1 MDAEICLSRIGLT
14 NTRSERMTEIE
25 YFYST
30 HSAFAYI
37 GSALFQEITKRNNC
51 RIIHKPIDLLPVVQ
65 ATSGEPYG
73 YRSQAHRDYFY
84 DREIERWS
92 EYRNAPLI
100 NHRPT
105 WHDEPLDLPNGFVIA
120 AIETGHDPNALVHE
134 ILKAHW
140 LEDANHNDPEV
151 LGNLAVSV
159 GIDPEP
165 LLKKALSAEIQCIH
179 QQNTEEAIA
188 RHVFGSPTYFVNG
201 DMFYGQD
208 RLELLEPAIEQPFAG
223 RWPKN

>member
-1 MDAEICLSRIGLT
+1 MP
-14 NTRSERMTEIE
+14 EIE

-37 GSALFQEITKRNNC
+37 GSRTFYEIAKRHGYSILH
-51 RIIHKPIDLLPVVQ
+51 RPIDLNPVVD
-65 ATSGEPYG
+65 ATSGEPFG
-73 YRSQAHRDYFY
+73 YRSQALRDYFF

-120 AIETGHDPNALVHE
+120 ASEAGINADELSYE

-140 LEDANHNDPEV
+140 KEDANHNDPDT
-151 LGNLAVSV
+151 LAQIARSIN
-159 GIDPEP
+159 IDPLP
-165 LLKKALSAEIQCIH
+165 LLESALSETVQTIH
-179 QQNTEEAIA
+179 KANTQEAIE
-188 RHVFGSPTYFVNG
+188 RSVFGSPTYFIDD

-208 RLELLEPAIEQPFAG
+208 HLELVERAMTQNFSG
-223 RWPKN
+223 TWPKARKET